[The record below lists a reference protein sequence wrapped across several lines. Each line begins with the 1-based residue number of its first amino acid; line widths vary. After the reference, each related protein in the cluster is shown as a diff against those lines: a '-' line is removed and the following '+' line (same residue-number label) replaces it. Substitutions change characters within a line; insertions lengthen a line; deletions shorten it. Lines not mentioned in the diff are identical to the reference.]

1 MSKNIKTNA
10 ELFEIDNRL
19 RKLEDEY
26 KKVDEEITKLMG
38 SRKRISDKIALFR
51 QKKQALKETKE
62 LRISEHAVLRYIERI
77 MKIDLAEIE
86 SELLTDDLRLRV
98 RTLGGSCE
106 IKKQDYTIVIKDY
119 IIITI
124 IKE

>member
-38 SRKRISDKIALFR
+38 SRKRISDKVAELR
-51 QKKQALKETKE
+51 QKKHALKETKE
-62 LRISEHAVLRYIERI
+62 LRISEHAVLRYMERI
-77 MKIDLAEIE
+77 MKIDLTEIE
-86 SELLTDDLRLRV
+86 RELLTDDLRLRV

>member
-1 MSKNIKTNA
+1 M
-10 ELFEIDNRL
+10 
-19 RKLEDEY
+19 
-26 KKVDEEITKLMG
+26 
-38 SRKRISDKIALFR
+38 
-51 QKKQALKETKE
+51 KETKE
-62 LRISEHAVLRYIERI
+62 LRISEHAVLRYMERI

-86 SELLTDDLRLRV
+86 RELLTDDLRLRV
-98 RTLGGSCE
+98 KTLGGSCE